1 MSAAMRRRLGPLV
14 LVALQGW
21 ACGDPRQLDGFSESA
36 TRLRLA
42 PSEFVGSVPCL
53 KGTPGALQAYVVRL
67 QQVSDPA
74 GVDGGLIDA
83 EAAVAAPCDQGVV
96 FPALPLRGY
105 GAVIHGFDRPVVASD
120 LIAPDGRWV
129 ATCGH
134 GGSDVPDGGVDPYR
148 PTVSQRGFT
157 VPIRG
162 CTSFFAGAPGSA
174 SQLVVDQLSAL
185 GSLSCGQ
192 GAGKVGAFQGTL
204 SGVSQ
209 VALCGEPLVFDVT
222 GPERYHSIAL
232 TAYELAADA
241 GALDSGAED
250 AAPPEPVPAT
260 PVVDATADAGDVPDA
275 SLVSPPVQTPAEPS
289 DAGPSGPVAL
299 PLGAPRW
306 STQCLGRSLPGV
318 AAAAYCDPLRP
329 LP

>member
-21 ACGDPRQLDGFSESA
+21 ACGDPRLLDGFTESA

-42 PSEFVGSVPCL
+42 PSEFIGSVPCL
-53 KGTPGALQAYVVRL
+53 KGAPGALQTYVVRL
-67 QQVSDPA
+67 QEVSNA
-74 GVDGGLIDA
+74 SGRDGGLIDA
-83 EAAVAAPCDQGVV
+83 EAAVAAPCDQAVV

-105 GAVIHGFDRPVVASD
+105 GAVIHGFDRPVLASD
-120 LIAPDGRWV
+120 LVAPSGRWV

-134 GGSDVPDGGVDPYR
+134 GSSDVPDGGLDPYR

-162 CTSFFAGAPGSA
+162 CTSFFAGAPGST
-174 SQLVVDQLSAL
+174 SQLVVDQLGAL
-185 GSLSCGQ
+185 GSLTCGQ
-192 GAGKVGAFQGTL
+192 GAGRVGAFQGTL
-204 SGVSQ
+204 NGVSQ

-222 GPERYHSIAL
+222 GPERYHTITLA
-232 TAYELAADA
+232 AFELAADA
-241 GALDSGAED
+241 GALDAGATD
-250 AAPPEPVPAT
+250 AGLPAPVPAT
-260 PVVDATADAGDVPDA
+260 PVIDGGSDAGEAPDA
-275 SLVSPPVQTPAEPS
+275 SLVAPPVPTPAGPS
-289 DAGPSGPVAL
+289 DAGTSGPVAI

-318 AAAAYCDPLRP
+318 AAAAYCDPLQP
-329 LP
+329 VP

>member
-21 ACGDPRQLDGFSESA
+21 ACGDPRLLDGFSEGA

-42 PSEFVGSVPCL
+42 PSEFIGSVPCL
-53 KGTPGALQAYVVRL
+53 KGAPGALQTYVVRL
-67 QQVSDPA
+67 QEVSNA
-74 GVDGGLIDA
+74 SGLDGGLINA
-83 EAAVAAPCDQGVV
+83 ETAVAAPCDQAVV

-105 GAVIHGFDRPVVASD
+105 GAVIHGFDRPVLASD
-120 LIAPDGRWV
+120 LADPDGRWV

-134 GGSDVPDGGVDPYR
+134 GSSDVPDGGLDPYR
-148 PTVSQRGFT
+148 PTVGQRGVT
-157 VPIRG
+157 VPILG
-162 CTSFFAGAPGSA
+162 CTSFFAGAPGST
-174 SQLVVDQLSAL
+174 SQLVVDQIGAL

-192 GAGKVGAFQGTL
+192 GAGRVGAFQGTL
-204 SGVSQ
+204 DGVSQ

-222 GPERYHSIAL
+222 GPERYHSITL
-232 TAYELAADA
+232 TAFELAADA
-241 GALDSGAED
+241 GALDSGAPD
-250 AAPPEPVPAT
+250 AGVPSPVPPIPAL
-260 PVVDATADAGDVPDA
+260 DGGADAGDDPDA
-275 SLVSPPVQTPAEPS
+275 SLVPPPAPTPAAPS
-289 DAGPSGPVAL
+289 DAGTNGPVAL